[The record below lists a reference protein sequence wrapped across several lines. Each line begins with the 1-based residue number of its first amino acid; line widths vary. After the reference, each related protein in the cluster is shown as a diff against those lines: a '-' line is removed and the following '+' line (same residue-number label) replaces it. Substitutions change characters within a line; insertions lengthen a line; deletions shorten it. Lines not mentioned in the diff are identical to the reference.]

1 VEGDT
6 AAAVRERAE
15 FAAVTAMRL
24 GVNLRPLTPTKIG
37 GMENYARNVLAQF
50 LRYDRDQL
58 QALTV
63 FTSPRNHDTLR
74 FDDARVRQVLVPDE
88 DAPKRI
94 LAVLAAD
101 AADALFCPLVSLEP
115 QDALIPSF
123 VTIPDVQHEV
133 YPQFFDSSTL
143 AVLRELYP
151 ASAKLASRVFTLS
164 DFSRQGLIRAYGV
177 EPEKVIVVGLDADD
191 EFRRPSGPDEREEVR
206 RRYRIPPRYVLYPA
220 ITWPHKNH
228 RALLHA
234 VKAFNARRAPLGVV
248 FTGSAGPGH
257 DAVLREIDAL
267 ELSGVTRLLG
277 HISQRELA
285 CLYRDAFAMVCPSL
299 FEGFGLPILESFN
312 AGCPVVCPATTSC
325 PEVAGAAA
333 AYVDPEDPATIASAL
348 ERLDAST
355 GERERLVAA
364 GRIEAAKFS
373 WEETGRRTFET
384 IQAVVGATERSLT
397 VTREWPPITVV
408 TPSFNQGKF
417 IGETIESVLG
427 QGYPNLEYIVVDGGS
442 TDGTQDILRRY
453 DGRLRWVSERD
464 RGQADA
470 VNKGVAM
477 GHGEIIGWLNSDDT
491 YAPGALE
498 RAGRVFAAGAD
509 VAVVYGDADHVLE
522 DGARYGRYPT
532 AAFDYRRLAETCFIC
547 QPAAFIRRRAFDAV
561 GGVDVDLRFCMDYDL
576 WIRLGRQ
583 HRFVYLGEVLA
594 QSRLHDSA
602 KTLASRRGVI
612 EEIMATVKRHYRV
625 VPFEWVYEYADHRFN
640 RSEREVFAA
649 KRPSVLAFAAS
660 LVMTLWL
667 NRDRPAYWPQCMRH
681 AAKRVLPLGL
691 PRAYDFRDRW
701 ADGWI
706 SKRYVTNVPAA
717 ADGRAVVIRGRHEM
731 PGRRPLTLSIFANGV
746 SLGAHVLSDPG
757 PFTIHAACP
766 PTDDGVLRLEI
777 IADRTFRPMYRGSR
791 DPRPLSCIIDDARV
805 R

>member
-1 VEGDT
+1 VEGDAP
-6 AAAVRERAE
+6 AAAQEREI
-15 FAAVTAMRL
+15 AAVTGMRL
-24 GVNLRPLTPTKIG
+24 GVNLRPLVPTKIG
-37 GMENYARNVLAQF
+37 GMESYARNVLAQV
-50 LRYDRDQL
+50 LRYGRDQL
-58 QALTV
+58 EAMIV
-63 FTSPRNHDTLR
+63 FTSPRNHEALR

-94 LAVLAAD
+94 LAELASAG
-101 AADALFCPLVSLEP
+101 ADALFCPLVALEP
-115 QDALIPSF
+115 QDSLIPSF

-133 YPQFFDSSTL
+133 YPHFFDPGTL
-143 AVLRELYP
+143 AVLRDLYP
-151 ASAKLASRVFTLS
+151 TSAKLASRVFTLS
-164 DFSRQGLIRAYGV
+164 DYSRQGLIRAYGV
-177 EPEKVIVVGLDADD
+177 ESQKIVVVGLDADD
-191 EFRRPSGPDEREEVR
+191 EFRRPSRDDERDEVR

-228 RALLHA
+228 RMLLHA
-234 VKAFNARRAPLGVV
+234 VKAFNARRAPLGIV
-248 FTGSAGPGH
+248 FTGSAGPAH
-257 DAVLREIDAL
+257 DAVLREIDTL
-267 ELSGVTRLLG
+267 DLTGVTRLLG

-312 AGCPVVCPATTSC
+312 AGCPVVCSATTSC

-333 AYVDPEDPATIASAL
+333 AYVDPEDPATIAAVL

-355 GERERLVAA
+355 VERERLVAA

-373 WEETGRRTFET
+373 WQATGRRTFET
-384 IQAVVGATERSLT
+384 IQAVVGTTDRRLT
-397 VTREWPPITVV
+397 LSEQWPTITVV

-427 QGYPNLEYIVVDGGS
+427 QGYPRVEYIVVDGGS
-442 TDGTQDILRRY
+442 TDGTQDVLRRY
-453 DGRLRWVSERD
+453 DGRVRWVSERD

-498 RAGRVFAAGAD
+498 RAARVCAARPD

-522 DGARYGRYPT
+522 DGAHYGPYPT
-532 AAFDYRRLAETCFIC
+532 AAFNYQRLAERCFIC

-594 QSRLHDSA
+594 QSRLHA
-602 KTLASRRGVI
+602 GGKTLGSSRAMI
-612 EEIMATVKRHYRV
+612 EEIMATVKQHYGV
-625 VPFEWVYEYADHRFN
+625 VPFEWVYKYADHRFN
-640 RSEREVFAA
+640 RAEREVFAA

-660 LVMTLWL
+660 LVMALWL
-667 NRDRPAYWPQCMRH
+667 NRGRPAYWPQCLRH

-691 PRAYDFRDRW
+691 PRTYDFRERW

-706 SKRYVTNVPAA
+706 SRRYVTSVPAA
-717 ADGRAVVIRGRHEM
+717 SDGRAVVIRGRHEM

-746 SLGAHVLSDPG
+746 SLGAHVLRDHG
-757 PFTIHAACP
+757 PFTIHAACL
-766 PTDDGVLRLEI
+766 PTDDGALRLEI

-791 DPRPLSCIIDDARV
+791 DPRPLSCIIDDVRV